1 VKNPHKDFGILCVKK
16 WIKIASDLEDMRTK
30 VYLFTIIILLIP
42 KVILSQD
49 RETRESI
56 NYKKNQ
62 IGIQFNP
69 FINDRMLSTG
79 GLSLIDIV
87 SSLRY
92 GYRITKNV
100 TTGMEFSC
108 GFPININSGKNF
120 HYFNY
125 FSYRIGLYAR
135 YSILSERRLQLFA
148 EASPFF
154 SHYTRDFTSS
164 SDPSPFRI
172 NKFGYYVA
180 PGVTLYSK
188 SKRISFDLYYK
199 FSDLMFKNGRK
210 SVISYKVNYNF

>member
-1 VKNPHKDFGILCVKK
+1 MK
-16 WIKIASDLEDMRTK
+16 RT
-30 VYLFTIIILLIP
+30 LLISTGIFFLFFTSAFSQE
-42 KVILSQD
+42 KVNPSFF
-49 RETRESI
+49 R
-56 NYKKNQ
+56 NQ
-62 IGIQFNP
+62 IGIQLNP
-69 FINDRMLSTG
+69 YINERLLSTG
-79 GLSLIDIV
+79 GLSMIEVV

-100 TTGMEFSC
+100 TTGMEFFY
-108 GFPININSGKNF
+108 GFPININSGHYF

-148 EASPFF
+148 ESSPYF

-164 SDPSPFRI
+164 SDPSPIKI

-199 FSDLMFKNGRK
+199 FSNLLFTDGNN
-210 SVISYKVNYNF
+210 SVLSYKVNFNF